1 MKERKAFSRSDAERG
16 KDKKMNQ
23 RDDVVVVS
31 GVRTPF
37 SKFGGVLRE
46 MHSTDLG
53 VIVIKE
59 SLKRAGLKG
68 EDLDELYYG
77 MCDQAEAALYDNVN
91 GRQALLRAGL
101 PETLVSLTIDRAC
114 CSSLCAVH
122 LGRRAILLHEADT
135 CMAVGAENMSNT
147 PLLMNGHRWG
157 GGMKPLLVQDYLNP
171 ITYRE
176 YSPLARD
183 AGEIAMEHGI
193 SREEQDQW
201 ALGSQEKWALADKA
215 EKFDDELVPVAVPQK
230 KGTPFLFKKDEFPK
244 PDTTLEGLAK
254 LKTIYGSPTV
264 TAGNAPGLDAGAAAV
279 IMMRRSKAEEM
290 GIKPLATIVSVASGA
305 SQSRRMAELPGFVIQ
320 KALDRAG
327 VSIDD
332 IKVIEINEAF
342 AAVTLVSTKIL
353 AARDETKWR
362 ALLERTNPNGGAI
375 AIGHPVGASG
385 ARILMTMM
393 YELKR
398 RGGGLGVCAI
408 CGGLAQGDAVLIRVD

>member
-1 MKERKAFSRSDAERG
+1 MSNK
-16 KDKKMNQ
+16 KD
-23 RDDVVVVS
+23 DIVIVS
-31 GVRTPF
+31 GARTPF

-101 PETLVSLTIDRAC
+101 PSTLVSLTIDRAC

-122 LGRRAILLHEADT
+122 LGRRAILLGEADT

-147 PLLMNGHRWG
+147 PLLTNGHRWG
-157 GGMKPLLVQDYLNP
+157 AGMKPLLIQDYLNP

-176 YSPLARD
+176 YTPLGRD
-183 AGEIAMEHGI
+183 AGEIAMEYGI
-193 SREEQDQW
+193 SREEQDKW
-201 ALGSQEKWALADKA
+201 ALGSQKKWTLADQA
-215 EKFDDELVPVAVPQK
+215 GKFNEELVPVEVPQK
-230 KGTPFLFKKDEFPK
+230 KGAPFVFSKDEFPK

-279 IMMRRSKAEEM
+279 IIMRRSKAEEK
-290 GIKPLATIVSVASGA
+290 GITPLATIVSVASGA
-305 SQSRRMAELPGFVIQ
+305 SEPRRMAELPGFVVR
-320 KALDRAG
+320 KALERAG
-327 VSIDD
+327 LSVDD
-332 IKVIEINEAF
+332 MKVIEINEAF

-353 AARDETKWR
+353 ADRDETKWR
-362 ALLERTNPNGGAI
+362 QLLEKTNPNGGAI

-393 YELKR
+393 YELRR
-398 RGGGLGVCAI
+398 RGGGFGVCAI
-408 CGGLAQGDAVLIRVD
+408 CGGLAQGDAVVIRVG

>member
-1 MKERKAFSRSDAERG
+1 MSN
-16 KDKKMNQ
+16 KD
-23 RDDVVVVS
+23 DIVIVS

-37 SKFGGVLRE
+37 SRFGGALRE
-46 MHSTDLG
+46 IHSTDLG
-53 VIVIKE
+53 VVVIKE
-59 SLKRAGLKG
+59 SLKRSGLKG

-101 PETLVSLTIDRAC
+101 PDTLVSLTIDRAC

-135 CMAVGAENMSNT
+135 CMAVGSENMSNT
-147 PLLMNGHRWG
+147 PLLINRHRWG
-157 GGMKPLLVQDYLNP
+157 SGMTPLLVQDYLNP

-176 YSPLARD
+176 YTPLGKD
-183 AGEIAMEHGI
+183 AGEIAIEYGI

-201 ALGSQEKWALADKA
+201 ALGSQQKWAAADKA
-215 EKFDDELVPVAVPQK
+215 GKFKDELVPVEIPQK
-230 KGTPFLFKKDEFPK
+230 KGDPIIFDKDDFPK
-244 PDTTLEGLAK
+244 PNSTMEGLAK

-279 IMMRRSKAEEM
+279 IIMRRSKAEKM
-290 GIKPLATIVSVASGA
+290 GIKPLATIIGVASGA
-305 SQSRRMAELPGFVIQ
+305 SQPRRMAELPGFVIQ
-320 KALDRAG
+320 KALKSAG
-327 VSIDD
+327 LGIDAMD
-332 IKVIEINEAF
+332 VIEINEAF
-342 AAVTLVSTKIL
+342 AAVTLVSTKLL
-353 AARDETKWR
+353 AGKNEAKWR
-362 ALLERTNPNGGAI
+362 EILTKTNPNGGAI

-393 YELKR
+393 YELRR

-408 CGGLAQGDAVLIRVD
+408 CGGLAQGDCVVIRVE

>member
-1 MKERKAFSRSDAERG
+1 MSNK
-16 KDKKMNQ
+16 
-23 RDDVVVVS
+23 DDVVIVS

-46 MHSTDLG
+46 VHSTDLG

-59 SLKRAGLKG
+59 SLKRGGLKG

-77 MCDQAEAALYDNVN
+77 MCDQAEAALHDNVN

-122 LGRRAILLHEADT
+122 LGRRAILLREADT
-135 CMAVGAENMSNT
+135 CMAVGSENMSNT

-157 GGMKPLLVQDYLNP
+157 SRMKPLLVQDYLNP

-176 YSPLARD
+176 YSPLGRD
-183 AGEIAMEHGI
+183 AGEIAIEYGI
-193 SREEQDQW
+193 SREEQDKW
-201 ALGSQEKWALADKA
+201 ALGSQGKWALADKA
-215 EKFDDELVPVAVPQK
+215 GKFDEELVPVEVPRK
-230 KGTPFLFKKDEFPK
+230 KGAPFVFNKDEFPK
-244 PDTTLEGLAK
+244 PDTTLEGLAR

-279 IMMRRSKAEEM
+279 IIMRRSKAEDR
-290 GIKPLATIVSVASGA
+290 GITPLATIVSVASGA
-305 SQSRRMAELPGFVIQ
+305 SKPRRMAELPGFVIQ
-320 KALDRAG
+320 KALERAG
-327 VSIDD
+327 LSIDD
-332 IKVIEINEAF
+332 MKVIEINEAF

-353 AARDETKWR
+353 AGGDETKWR
-362 ALLERTNPNGGAI
+362 EFLDKTNPNGGAI

-385 ARILMTMM
+385 ARILTTMV

-398 RGGGLGVCAI
+398 RGGGFGVCAI
-408 CGGLAQGDAVLIRVD
+408 CGGLAQGDAVVIRVD

>member
-1 MKERKAFSRSDAERG
+1 MS
-16 KDKKMNQ
+16 KK
-23 RDDVVVVS
+23 DDVVIVS
-31 GVRTPF
+31 GARTPF
-37 SKFGGVLRE
+37 SKFGGALRE
-46 MHSTDLG
+46 IHSTDLG
-53 VIVIKE
+53 VVVIKE
-59 SLKRAGLKG
+59 SLKRAGLTG
-68 EDLDELYYG
+68 EDLNELYYG

-114 CSSLCAVH
+114 CSSLTAVH
-122 LGRRAILLHEADT
+122 LGRRAILLDEADT

-157 GGMKPLLVQDYLNP
+157 LGMKPLLVQDYLNP

-176 YSPLARD
+176 HTPLGKD
-183 AGEIAMEHGI
+183 AGEIALEYGI
-193 SREEQDQW
+193 AREEQDQW
-201 ALGSQEKWALADKA
+201 ALGSQQKWASADKA
-215 EKFDDELVPVAVPQK
+215 GKFTDELVPVEVPQR
-230 KGTPFLFKKDEFPK
+230 KGDPMIFDKDEFPK
-244 PDTTLEGLAK
+244 PNSTIEGLAR

-279 IMMRRSKAEEM
+279 IIMRRSKAEEM
-290 GIKPLATIVSVASGA
+290 GIKPLATIIAVASGA
-305 SQSRRMAELPGFVIQ
+305 SEPRRMAELPGFVIQ
-320 KALDRAG
+320 KALKTAQLG
-327 VSIDD
+327 IDD
-332 IKVIEINEAF
+332 MDVIEINEAF

-353 AARDETKWR
+353 AEGNETKWR
-362 ALLERTNPNGGAI
+362 EILEKTNPNGGAI

-408 CGGLAQGDAVLIRVD
+408 CGGLAQGDCAVIRVE

>member
-1 MKERKAFSRSDAERG
+1 MSSK
-16 KDKKMNQ
+16 
-23 RDDVVVVS
+23 DDVVIVS

-37 SKFGGVLRE
+37 SKFGGALRE
-46 MHSTDLG
+46 IHSTDLG
-53 VIVIKE
+53 VVVIKE

-68 EDLDELYYG
+68 ADLDELYYG

-135 CMAVGAENMSNT
+135 CMAVGSENMSNT
-147 PLLMNGHRWG
+147 PLLINKHRWG
-157 GGMKPLLVQDYLNP
+157 SGMAPLLVQDYLNP

-176 YSPLARD
+176 YTSLGKD
-183 AGEIAMEHGI
+183 AGEIAMEYGI

-201 ALGSQEKWALADKA
+201 ALGSQQKWAAADKA
-215 EKFDDELVPVAVPQK
+215 GKFQDELVPVEVPQK
-230 KGTPFLFKKDEFPK
+230 KGDPILFDKDDFPK
-244 PDTTLEGLAK
+244 PNSTMEGLTR

-279 IMMRRSKAEEM
+279 IIMRRSKAEKM
-290 GIKPLATIVSVASGA
+290 GIKPLATILAVASGA
-305 SQSRRMAELPGFVIQ
+305 SEPRRMAELPGFVIQ
-320 KALDRAG
+320 KALKSAG
-327 VSIDD
+327 LGIDAMD
-332 IKVIEINEAF
+332 IIEINEAF

-353 AARDETKWR
+353 ADRNETKWR
-362 ALLERTNPNGGAI
+362 EILAKTNPNGGAI

-393 YELKR
+393 YELRR

-408 CGGLAQGDAVLIRVD
+408 CGGLAQGDCVVIRAE